1 MDGGTYANTNY
12 GFELANIYYMT
23 QAYLKIMYAKEGMKN
38 WGRRIFIY
46 SKMGNEQLIEQLCV
60 QHCVKHIASIF
71 LLLLIRQM

>member
-38 WGRRIFIY
+38 
-46 SKMGNEQLIEQLCV
+46 
-60 QHCVKHIASIF
+60 
-71 LLLLIRQM
+71 